1 MSFLFP
7 ARAVSSFFWRLVSSC
22 VFRCVFV
29 IRRDLNGKRFPGSRS
44 HADAFQLIQ
53 YRIKIPKTRRKK
65 HLTTTFYQQY
75 ETFVSIIE
83 LKIKRGNPMRRQ
95 SCREKALLS
104 LIPIALKG
112 PYNTDRALL
121 FQKLSIPLFFSG
133 IRSDVHYVHH
143 ERMFIL
149 RRRDFQEAKTG
160 AIRFAAG
167 PPRKH
172 RDVFFSLPLR
182 GYLHFIHRMA

>member
-1 MSFLFP
+1 
-7 ARAVSSFFWRLVSSC
+7 V
-22 VFRCVFV
+22 
-29 IRRDLNGKRFPGSRS
+29 PG
-44 HADAFQLIQ
+44 
-53 YRIKIPKTRRKK
+53 
-65 HLTTTFYQQY
+65 
-75 ETFVSIIE
+75 
-83 LKIKRGNPMRRQ
+83 
-95 SCREKALLS
+95 KALLS

-143 ERMFIL
+143 ECIFIL
-149 RRRDFQEAKTG
+149 RRRDFREAKTG

-172 RDVFFSLPLR
+172 REFYYFI
-182 GYLHFIHRMA
+182 LHPFGGIFISSIEWLNRYPQM